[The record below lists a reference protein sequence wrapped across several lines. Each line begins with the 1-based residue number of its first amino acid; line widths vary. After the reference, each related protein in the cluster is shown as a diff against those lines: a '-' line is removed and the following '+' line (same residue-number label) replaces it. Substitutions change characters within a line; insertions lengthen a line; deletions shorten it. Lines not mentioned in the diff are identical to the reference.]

1 MSRAGLIVLAVL
13 APLVTLIVG
22 LWLGGHP
29 ADLPGPLRDAFVS
42 DDRALRAEV
51 VDEIEDTFYKKVD
64 RDKIEER
71 SLKGM
76 VEALGDPFSHYLT
89 PREAERLSES
99 VSGKFEGVGMT
110 VEEDRRG
117 LRVLT
122 VFAGSPARR
131 AGIRKGDLIT
141 AVDGKSIAGLS
152 DKVAT
157 ARIRGEA
164 GTKVRLRV
172 QSGTEGTRRT
182 LRLTRERIEIPVAR
196 GRIVN
201 RGGKRLGVIQ
211 LFAFSEGAHGLLRQQ
226 IDKLRRRGAQG
237 FVLDLRGNGGGLL
250 REAVLVSSV
259 FLEDGKIVSI
269 KGRTRP
275 ERVETAEG
283 DAIDERIPM
292 VVLVDGGSAS
302 ASEIVAGA
310 LRDRRRAALVG
321 TRTYG
326 KGLVQDLRPLSNGGV
341 LDITVATYYLP
352 KGGTIAPRKGIRPQI
367 EARDNPKTKRDEAV
381 PKALDELLKRS
392 R

>member
-1 MSRAGLIVLAVL
+1 MSRIGVIALALWVAL
-13 APLVTLIVG
+13 AALAAG

-29 ADLPGPLRDAFVS
+29 KDLPGPIRDAFVA

-51 VDEIEDTFYKKVD
+51 VDEIEDSFYKKVD
-64 RDKIEER
+64 RKKIEER

-76 VEALGDPFSHYLT
+76 VDALGDPFSHYLT
-89 PREAERLSES
+89 PSEAERLNES

-122 VFAGSPARR
+122 VFGGSPARR

-141 AVDGKSIAGLS
+141 AVNGKSIAGLS

-164 GTKVRLRV
+164 GTQVRLRV
-172 QSGTEGTRRT
+172 QSAANRTRRT
-182 LRLTRERIEIPVAR
+182 LRVKRERIEIPVAR
-196 GRIVN
+196 GRIVT
-201 RGGKRLGVIQ
+201 RGGERLGVVQ

-226 IDKLRRRGAQG
+226 IDRLRREGAKG
-237 FVLDLRGNGGGLL
+237 ILLDLRGNGGGLL
-250 REAVLVSSV
+250 REAILVSSV
-259 FLEDGKIVSI
+259 FLEDGRIVSI

-275 ERVETAEG
+275 ERVENAEG
-283 DAIDERIPM
+283 DAIDETIPV
-292 VVLVDGGSAS
+292 VVLVDRGSAS

-310 LRDRRRAALVG
+310 LRDRRRATLVG
-321 TRTYG
+321 TRTFG
-326 KGLVQDLRPLSNGGV
+326 KGLVQDVRPLSNGGV

-352 KGGTIAPRKGIRPQI
+352 KGGTIAVRKGIRPQV
-367 EARDNPKTKRDEAV
+367 EARDDPKTRRDEAV
-381 PKALDELLKRS
+381 PVALDELLDRT